1 MADESDPRESARHA
15 PAWAAASPVK
25 MHIVSIQVG
34 SARDYRSSEAGGVER
49 PWRSA
54 ILKSPVM
61 GAVAVGP
68 LGVQGDTQVDRRHHG
83 GPHRALLAYSAESY
97 ARWRT
102 EGGLPD
108 FPCGAF
114 GENLMLAG
122 VDEDSVCIGDI
133 YRMGDVR
140 VEVSQPRQP
149 CVSLARRWQ
158 MPDLPERVRQ
168 TGRSGW
174 YMRVLQPGLLEAGQP
189 FEREANPH
197 PEWSVTRAA
206 QVMRARLERP
216 AEAAALA
223 SLPALSPGWR
233 ATLLRAVG

>member
-1 MADESDPRESARHA
+1 
-15 PAWAAASPVK
+15 

-34 SARDYRSSEAGGVER
+34 SARDYRSAEPDGVER

-54 ILKSPVM
+54 ILKSPVS
-61 GAVAVGP
+61 GRVALGP
-68 LGVQGDTQVDRRHHG
+68 LGLDGDTQVDRRHHG

-97 ARWRT
+97 VRWRD

-114 GENLMLAG
+114 GENLTLAG

-133 YRMGDVR
+133 YRLGDVR

-149 CVSLARRWQ
+149 CANLARRWQ
-158 MPDLPERVRQ
+158 VPDLPERVRR

-174 YMRVLQPGLLEAGQP
+174 YMRVLQTGLLEAGQS
-189 FEREANPH
+189 FEREACPH
-197 PEWSVTRAA
+197 PVWTVDRAA
-206 QVMRARLERP
+206 RVMRARLERQ
-216 AEAAALA
+216 AEAAELA
-223 SLPALSPGWR
+223 GLPALSPGWR
-233 ATLLRAVG
+233 ATLMRAGN